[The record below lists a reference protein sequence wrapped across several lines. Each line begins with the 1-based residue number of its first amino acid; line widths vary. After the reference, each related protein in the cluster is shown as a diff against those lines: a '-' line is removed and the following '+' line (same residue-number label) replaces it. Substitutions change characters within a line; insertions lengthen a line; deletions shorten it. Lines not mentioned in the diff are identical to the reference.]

1 MVDVYILITEK
12 VDKGMQLVEQVDSHD
27 HVILVEHVYLE
38 KHFCKMERKLELMIL
53 HLLRVVEVELKLHVI
68 IELGVTLH
76 ILIIIVMIDVRNR
89 GDDGLET
96 RIR

>member
-38 KHFCKMERKLELMIL
+38 KHFCKMERKLELIIL

-68 IELGVTLH
+68 IEHFLLLDMF
-76 ILIIIVMIDVRNR
+76 ILIVILYEIIVFCSNNR
-89 GDDGLET
+89 
-96 RIR
+96 